1 MVRRHRSGQHLTMEE
16 TVQTAKRSDLDRI
29 LDPGGA
35 SVPPSHV
42 EGAAAA
48 PREKPGAAFDVCIM
62 VKELKTD
69 KSGRTVVEKWVKRK
83 PGDTTP
89 GHQVEVG
96 INVKADTKAS

>member
-1 MVRRHRSGQHLTMEE
+1 M
-16 TVQTAKRSDLDRI
+16 SDSSEDDDVIELA
-29 LDPGGA
+29 GGA
-35 SVPPSHV
+35 ASGTSAQKRAASDDGGPPSHV

>member
-1 MVRRHRSGQHLTMEE
+1 MSDSSEDDDVIELAGGTASGTSAQ
-16 TVQTAKRSDLDRI
+16 KRAASDD
-29 LDPGGA
+29 GENGA
-35 SVPPSHV
+35 N
-42 EGAAAA
+42 GKKK
-48 PREKPGAAFDVCIM
+48 REKPGAAFDVCIM